1 MTVMNLSSVINLLE
15 YLEYTLFDED
25 SEYFVRIIKP
35 SYKLKRMIEEA
46 WEDLEEHG
54 YKRI

>member
-1 MTVMNLSSVINLLE
+1 MTEKNLSNVINLLE

-25 SEYFVRIIKP
+25 AEFFVRMIKP

-46 WEDLEEHG
+46 WEDVR
-54 YKRI
+54 KTWI